1 MRDDEAESIAC
12 PRNPRTGVQHPKIQN
27 EEKERE
33 KKNECHRYK
42 RLHVEGEEE
51 KRIMAERMCV

>member
-33 KKNECHRYK
+33 KKN
-42 RLHVEGEEE
+42 
-51 KRIMAERMCV
+51 IMNVIDTKDCMSKAKKKNGSWPNE